1 MIRIMVVEDNVDYRT
16 VIALAI
22 DDAVDM
28 ELTGLFGTTEI
39 ALRTLETT
47 TEPEQPNILLLDLRL
62 PGMSGLDALP
72 LIHAASPKTRI
83 IILSQSDAPGDIVQ
97 AISAGVSGY
106 LLKSS
111 RLKEIT
117 EAIRTVSQG
126 GGSLDKNVAQ
136 FILEK
141 MTTKELLQI
150 DTLTERE
157 SEILDHAQRRS
168 RKKGNSNTTWHRLFN
183 RRHTR
188 ITYLQ
193 ETWRI
198 KRTSRSQQG
207 IPKRHPAQIEL
218 VFATRLQE
226 GDRNYRA
233 DTRLTIVVV
242 I

>member
-47 TEPEQPNILLLDLRL
+47 TELEQPNILLLDLRL

-72 LIHAASPKTRI
+72 LIHVASPKTRI

-150 DTLTERE
+150 DMLTERE
-157 SEILDHAQRRS
+157 GEILVMLS
-168 RKKGNSNTTWHRLFN
+168 EGLVKKEIATQL
-183 RRHTR
+183 
-188 ITYLQ
+188 
-193 ETWRI
+193 
-198 KRTSRSQQG
+198 G
-207 IPKRHPAQIEL
+207 IGYSTVDTHVSHIYKKLGVSIAPAAVSKAYQSGIL
-218 VFATRLQE
+218 PR
-226 GDRNYRA
+226 
-233 DTRLTIVVV
+233 
-242 I
+242 

>member
-1 MIRIMVVEDNVDYRT
+1 MTKTNDGSMIRIMVVEDNVDYRT

-22 DDAVDM
+22 EDAVDM

-47 TEPEQPNILLLDLRL
+47 AESEQPNILLLDLRL

-72 LIHAASPKTRI
+72 LIHAVSPKTRI
-83 IILSQSDAPGDIVQ
+83 IILSQSDAPGDIVK

-106 LLKSS
+106 LLKGS

-126 GGSLDKNVAQ
+126 GGSLDKYVAQ

-150 DTLTERE
+150 DMLTERE
-157 SEILDHAQRRS
+157 GEILVMLS
-168 RKKGNSNTTWHRLFN
+168 EGLVKKEIAIQLGIGYSTVDTHVSHIYKKLGVSNAPAAVSKA
-183 RRHTR
+183 
-188 ITYLQ
+188 YQ
-193 ETWRI
+193 
-198 KRTSRSQQG
+198 SG
-207 IPKRHPAQIEL
+207 ILPR
-218 VFATRLQE
+218 
-226 GDRNYRA
+226 
-233 DTRLTIVVV
+233 
-242 I
+242 